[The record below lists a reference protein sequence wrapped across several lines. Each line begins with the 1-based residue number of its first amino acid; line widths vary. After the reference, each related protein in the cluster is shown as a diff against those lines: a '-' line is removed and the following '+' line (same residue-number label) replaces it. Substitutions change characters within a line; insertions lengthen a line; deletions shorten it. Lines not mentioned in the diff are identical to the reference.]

1 MVELRDREQVVITPA
16 TDSGA
21 GAAAMIILAL
31 ILVALIGYM
40 IYAFS
45 SNGPS
50 TIIERDTNTTIQQ
63 PMAVPAPQPSPVTSS
78 PAPQSDNSSGQP
90 STEQPGN
97 Q

>member
-16 TDSGA
+16 TDGGA

-45 SNGPS
+45 SNGP
-50 TIIERDTNTTIQQ
+50 TKMIERDTNTTIQQ
-63 PMAVPAPQPSPVTSS
+63 PMVVPAPQPSPVTSS
-78 PAPQSDNSSGQP
+78 PAPKSDNSSP
-90 STEQPGN
+90 STESTLPGS